1 MLEVTCYALTTFEK
15 MCFLLLEAL
24 RKLTYQLFH
33 AGLTCQWR
41 INDIKASYEKIGAWP
56 KMAAKVAI
64 PGTIYGQVFS
74 VSFRVSRLQGL
85 QGLQIR
91 N

>member
-1 MLEVTCYALTTFEK
+1 MLEVTCYALMTFEK

-41 INDIKASYEKIGAWP
+41 INDIKASYEKIGA
-56 KMAAKVAI
+56 
-64 PGTIYGQVFS
+64 
-74 VSFRVSRLQGL
+74 
-85 QGLQIR
+85 
-91 N
+91 